1 MVVNKSFVKIVTD
14 FGPLLVFFFFYYNSD
29 KDLKI
34 AIPPFIIAT
43 LVALIVVWFLEKKF
57 PMIPLISGILISLFG
72 GLTIWLNNPI
82 FIKMKPTLIYLIFSS
97 VLGYGLLKKKSY
109 LKILMGSSIPMSDE
123 GWLLLSKRFVG
134 FFILL
139 ALINEI
145 IWRFFSQDFWVN
157 FKTFGLPI
165 LLILFMALQFNLFN
179 KYSNKLKMLILSL
192 NCKKYLVNI
201 TFQKLLQLFFPFSF
215 LLSL

>member
-1 MVVNKSFVKIVTD
+1 MSENNKERPFSKLVLEM
-14 FGPLLVFFFFYYNSD
+14 GPLIIFFVCYYKAPIPENIVN
-29 KDLKI
+29 DLDAANLFKIIFATKIFVPAILIALFIGWLQTKKI
-34 AIPPFIIAT
+34 A
-43 LVALIVVWFLEKKF
+43 K
-57 PMIPLISGILISLFG
+57 MPLITAILVVIFG

-82 FIKMKPTLIYLIFSS
+82 FIKMKPTLIYLIFAL

-109 LKILMGSSIPMSDE
+109 LKILMGSSIPMSEE
-123 GWLLLSKRFVG
+123 GWLLLSRRFVI

-179 KYSNKLKMLILSL
+179 KYSNKLNKDSE
-192 NCKKYLVNI
+192 
-201 TFQKLLQLFFPFSF
+201 
-215 LLSL
+215 